1 VIRRSPKWAA
11 SSSRATPSR
20 RQAGDY
26 LTAEFSAR
34 AAAPSHGRDR
44 GPNAAGARSS
54 THLRIFGAPGPGAD
68 LRPRQKTMGT
78 PRLR

>member
-44 GPNAAGARSS
+44 GPNAAGARSA
-54 THLRIFGAPGPGAD
+54 THLCVPGAPCGCR

-78 PRLR
+78 PR